1 MARKPAKKPATK
13 PQGFDLD
20 ALLKYLGMA
29 TGNLPKGT
37 QPNMANQY
45 GASVNAAATKAVNQ
59 LGPKLLREGDSWTT
73 GGLGGLSYDL
83 ATRKKMSKKE
93 IAGSAGWGL
102 LNYLPVG
109 KIAKLGGPSIK
120 TGRRVVDSAKELR
133 MLQMLFSGEL
143 LGG

>member
-1 MARKPAKKPATK
+1 MARKPAKKPAMK

-29 TGNLPKGT
+29 TGNLPQGS

-45 GASVNAAATKAVNQ
+45 GASANAATTKAVNK
-59 LGPKLLREGDSWTT
+59 LGPKLLREADSWTT
-73 GGLGGLSYDL
+73 GGLGGLGYDL
-83 ATRKKMSKKE
+83 ATSKKMSKKE

-109 KIAKLGGPSIK
+109 KIAKLGGPTYK
-120 TGRRVVDSAKELR
+120 TVRSATETAKQLR
-133 MLQMLFSGEL
+133 MLQML
-143 LGG
+143 LGGE

>member
-1 MARKPAKKPATK
+1 MAKKPAKKPAMK

-29 TGNLPKGT
+29 TGNLPQGS

-45 GASVNAAATKAVNQ
+45 GASANAATTKAVNK
-59 LGPKLLREGDSWTT
+59 LGPKLLREADSWTT
-73 GGLGGLSYDL
+73 GGLGGLGYDL
-83 ATRKKMSKKE
+83 ATGKKMSKKQ

-109 KIAKLGGPSIK
+109 KIAKLGGPSVK
-120 TGRRVVDSAKELR
+120 TGRRAIDSAKQLR
-133 MLQMLFSGEL
+133 MLQML
-143 LGG
+143 LGGE